1 MEIGLKWMGVQ
12 GEIRTACDELDK
24 PKQGPVVMIPASQ
37 LARVLVGIPHMQ
49 TTCQQLART
58 LPSASL
64 WSSPQT
70 IDSILHEMWWLFT
83 YPLQENSDAMKCQA
97 FIEYN
102 LRLPGSTEQIKQWK
116 DKQNKSMGNFDVWVW
131 PKWPGS
137 GVILALLYNGWL
149 CNWLVVL

>member
-1 MEIGLKWMGVQ
+1 MGVQ

-70 IDSILHEMWWLFT
+70 IDSILHEM
-83 YPLQENSDAMKCQA
+83 
-97 FIEYN
+97 
-102 LRLPGSTEQIKQWK
+102 
-116 DKQNKSMGNFDVWVW
+116 
-131 PKWPGS
+131 
-137 GVILALLYNGWL
+137 
-149 CNWLVVL
+149 